1 MSLIIGLEFTS
12 LRIQNL
18 NTRAQRADNQMPRG
32 KFRQRPYTFTCQS
45 LLAMISFPHTVLIAR
60 QSSVKTAKPQRAVL
74 RPSDRNYHI
83 RGEMGLFSF
92 KILAASSQ
100 RIIAYYTLII
110 GSEPPVAISIL
121 RDGVHVTKL
130 FIFKYRKEIPGI
142 GCPVLVGTN
151 PECTVVV
158 QHQSIQGVF
167 R

>member
-1 MSLIIGLEFTS
+1 
-12 LRIQNL
+12 
-18 NTRAQRADNQMPRG
+18 
-32 KFRQRPYTFTCQS
+32 
-45 LLAMISFPHTVLIAR
+45 MISFPHTVLIAR

-130 FIFKYRKEIPGI
+130 FIFKYRKEIP
-142 GCPVLVGTN
+142 
-151 PECTVVV
+151 
-158 QHQSIQGVF
+158 
-167 R
+167 